1 MDVNNK
7 RKKDLIFLYLG
18 FILIIISV
26 INLFLNYSFIDSVEN
41 NNITKDSYPFFLAL
55 LNGTIEGGLIIL
67 LFYFTCI
74 ILFIIGGILSFVK
87 MKKTANISTS
97 IKKIFLASSVFAFIS
112 SIVSLIVWSG
122 NSAIFVSNVGGNVI
136 SMPCADT
143 HLIIYFAI
151 ELLLLGIVSVIL
163 GRKNSFKT
171 IQNT

>member
-18 FILIIISV
+18 SILIIISV
-26 INLFLNYSFIDSVEN
+26 INLFLNYSFVDSVEN

-55 LNGTIEGGLIIL
+55 LNGAIEGGLIIL

-87 MKKTANISTS
+87 MKKTDNVSSS
-97 IKKIFLASSVFAFIS
+97 IIKIFLVASVFAFIS
-112 SIVSLIVWSG
+112 GIVSLIVYCC
-122 NSAIFVSNVGGNVI
+122 NSSIFVSNVGGNVI
-136 SMPCADT
+136 SMPRADT